1 MRFGARFTPPRECFP
16 ITDPHGAS
24 MKLVFPG
31 GEHPHVFL
39 GPGVNRVG
47 SDPQANIVL
56 AEPGVR
62 PQHCELV
69 VGDHGVTLQVP
80 QGAVVRVNGRPVD
93 GLITLRPGDSVN
105 FEHVLARL
113 MALDASVGAMPQ
125 PANDDPGVTAIR
137 PVLPR
142 FVLRGVSAEAIGR
155 SHPVSGPVTVGR
167 ASDCG
172 VRLGT
177 SGLSRHHARLIPTND
192 GLQLEDLGST
202 NGSFINGERV
212 QRGMVQ
218 VGDELGFDVMRFRLE
233 VAGIAGAAQ
242 STTTAP
248 LALARAK
255 AWWIVGAVIVA
266 AVMGYLLLR

>member
-1 MRFGARFTPPRECFP
+1 MRFGARFTPARECFP
-16 ITDPHGAS
+16 INVPYGAP

-31 GEHPHVFL
+31 GEHPHVLL

-56 AEPGVR
+56 AEPVFR
-62 PQHCELV
+62 PQHCDLV

-93 GLITLRPGDSVN
+93 GLITLRSGDNVN

-113 MALDASVGAMPQ
+113 MALDASVGAMPK

-137 PVLPR
+137 PVLPK

-167 ASDCG
+167 APDCG

-177 SGLSRHHARLIPTND
+177 SGLSRHHAKLIPTND

-233 VAGIAGAAQ
+233 VAGMAGATRAAATPFASLRAKTWWIAGAVA
-242 STTTAP
+242 
-248 LALARAK
+248 
-255 AWWIVGAVIVA
+255 VA
-266 AVMGYLLLR
+266 AMIGYLLLR